1 MIHDHTLMIL
11 YGKQDQ
17 KVHIQIC
24 KFIVVHCLYCSKFT
38 YLCMHLLV
46 LFLIIGIQ
54 YSECTFYTFAGMR
67 ESLLILCD
75 LLVFS

>member
-1 MIHDHTLMIL
+1 MIHDHALLIRNE
-11 YGKQDQ
+11 KHDQ
-17 KVHIQIC
+17 KVHIQIG
-24 KFIVVHCLYCSKFT
+24 KFIVVRCLYCNKFT
-38 YLCMHLLV
+38 YLCVDLLF

>member
-1 MIHDHTLMIL
+1 
-11 YGKQDQ
+11 
-17 KVHIQIC
+17 
-24 KFIVVHCLYCSKFT
+24 
-38 YLCMHLLV
+38 MHLLV